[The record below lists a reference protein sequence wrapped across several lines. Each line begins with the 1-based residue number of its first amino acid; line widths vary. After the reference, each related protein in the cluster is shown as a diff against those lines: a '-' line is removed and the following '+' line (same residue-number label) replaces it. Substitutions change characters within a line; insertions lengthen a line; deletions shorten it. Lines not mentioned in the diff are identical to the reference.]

1 MNHFLRKI
9 RNLIF
14 TVVGMF
20 CVPIA
25 GWAADSDVISD
36 VTVTRNG
43 SDLVYT
49 VSRNNASAATWVN
62 YRTMD
67 GSAVGGIHFTHK
79 SGQLYFKKDVKT
91 MTVSVPVLTPT
102 GIDMYGNTDRK
113 MGFVAWNDF
122 SDNKY
127 VEASL
132 SNVKSYTFNGDERGL
147 ALVKYKDSDSWQKK
161 GFEVDDD
168 WTVSNSVSID
178 CFNKEE
184 QAYLQSTGQE
194 WNYYFRLIFR
204 FDEWDDGCFT
214 VGISDKGNYK
224 AWDTDNKYGCILG
237 QNLFVANYEDDAT
250 IEFPAC
256 TGGTH
261 HSHSAKAGAVDGRYL
276 VTSVKTQ
283 KLYTTW
289 DAGGVDN
296 DDGFINTPWFYIKY
310 VDKIAPT
317 AKAAYCNTT
326 YSYSY
331 GDVLT
336 VAVKFDEIVR
346 LQNTTNVTLGTNVGN
361 LQYVGGAETNVLYFK
376 GVLSHDKD
384 VNELVVNSLNVQVKD
399 QVANSRDCSKLNLKV
414 NNFYYKYS
422 RAADFNFVADIWNKS
437 ISLVWSTDSLSKGQ
451 TGNWYLYRYKIS
463 DGPAEVMPVLFGPT
477 NGDNYVDAD
486 KKLLYDTNY
495 EYLIRFVPEG
505 WDLKKMMTDRY
516 ENVTAMMKRNFKL
529 EASLVSA
536 ADHIQINWNNSKFAD
551 KETHYFQIY
560 RKKGDSNSDEPLVQL
575 EVNGITVTDNTIE
588 NYSYQDRNIE
598 SPCATY
604 SYLVMT
610 SALFI
615 DDSTTAGVK
624 YQSEFVSGTLDS
636 ASHVV
641 SIDAS
646 KGMYTGTV
654 KLVWEAKQI
663 GTSETGYML
672 YRRELGSD
680 NMWAKIYAV
689 SGSQNRYAYDDNTAL
704 PGKYYQYKVESS
716 VYCDATD
723 SENVTASVVADGFCR
738 ATGVVAGRVTY
749 GTGTAVSAAK
759 VSAILNSTEQVGSQF
774 YALRVKNSKGG
785 VTLPLSDTLGKQYF
799 VGKPWSFQLY
809 VNPDDVIKKD
819 SVAVNKSML
828 INSPNNFGLYLKPN
842 GASGYSLGFVVPN
855 GSESV
860 KDSIT
865 KLVIPSRVFTH
876 LTFSYDGNKTFQI
889 RCVDKEGNLSSATCV
904 APVASHFV
912 REIDSVSVSNLIIGG
927 DPKGKCLFQG
937 YLDEVRLFS
946 GKELTNT
953 EILNNYN
960 RILAGNEN
968 NLVLYWPMD
977 EGINKQVTAYD
988 YSKTAGITNNN
999 HGEILSDNEITA
1011 SVVPTKD
1018 QLGLFG
1024 ISDEYGNYTINGIP
1038 FSGEGT
1044 SYMIS
1049 PSLGVHQFSPKYATR
1064 FVSASSLVHSGV
1076 DFEDVSSFPVTG
1088 VVTYYNTNFPVEGA
1102 SFYVDETICSKNG
1115 EIVTSDVNGEFTISV
1130 PIGAHHITVKKDNHV
1145 FVTGGR
1151 WPENP
1156 LKEDTFNM
1164 SKHIVFYDST
1174 FVTLTGRVAGGVP
1187 ESEKPHGFGVGNATI
1202 GKATIVLSSGD
1213 RYQFNT
1219 NPSARRTFDCPSDSI
1234 ASVASTGLFDSEN
1247 SREIVIH
1254 TDSATGEF
1262 AVSLP
1267 PLDYKVNSVKVD
1279 NNEDVSFSTSE
1290 MEGILFATGDL
1301 KDQTDTLVRGPGD
1314 TLTFTYKYALDL
1326 IHRSTPVL
1334 EMTSHSTKDG
1344 AFGDEYY
1351 IYRDDKTGVSD
1362 TIPLYVVDSVSDSIR
1377 YTFVHPMF
1385 TQGRSYEQD
1394 IYLYEP
1400 YENRDSDEVRITQ
1413 IPLSGAEVEVS
1424 NSLGATEVAIENGVD
1439 EDGKDVK
1446 DGDVIK
1452 TGNSSLVADSLGKL
1466 TYKFQAT
1473 YPNIVSPYTLGM
1485 EINFVYN
1492 NQTYA
1497 WTDNGNFLGIVT
1509 GGLQTGSNF
1518 ITTGPDKVL
1527 FVLRDPPGTSSSAYL
1542 EKGQSISTSSKVT
1555 MEYNSEYSATATF
1568 MFGTDVVTSA
1578 GLGVA
1583 LITEENV
1590 DADVSAGTEITY
1602 DNAHERENKYTL
1614 TTTENIST
1622 SDASNYV
1629 GADGD
1634 LFMGS
1639 STNIIM
1645 GKARKVA
1652 PVRDTA
1658 GGYKINMFE
1667 TISLGEKFTTH
1678 FNYTQNYIENVL
1690 IPNFESVRN
1699 AAIRIVSAAEYNDSY
1714 PNNSKGVL
1722 FISKLTPDD
1731 EHFGEEGYYKMI
1743 KPKETVDYLDTV
1755 AFNNTQISL
1764 WKTQLA
1770 LNEAAKVKAIETTL
1784 EYSESAYNAAV
1795 KKFEEAKLL
1804 ENTRYELFD
1813 PYVQHYVKLDS
1824 TFWFNKKG
1832 GLIKYADYGSN
1843 YAMINNILEGYS
1855 ISRDEYEK
1863 YLSTPSGKRDFTL
1876 FYDTDKYGW
1885 KVKNLSFDSGTN
1897 IEESVQRCGSSSST
1911 DVSTTKGLAVVGG
1924 KTGFAFCGI
1933 GMTVEAETKQGGTES
1948 FEESSETENCTT
1960 VGFTLAEDGDD
1971 DALSIDVFQAPDGFG
1986 PIFYTRAGQTTCPYE
2001 DEKRTKF
2008 YEPEEHVLATKT
2020 MQIEVPRITV
2030 GEGNLEFQK
2039 IVDIPS
2045 GSAANFT
2052 LNLDNL
2058 SETSENVWYR
2068 LYVVDDSNAD
2078 GAALSID
2085 GVPFSTARATLVNA
2099 LETTHKNLQIKQSR
2113 QDVMKYDSIA
2123 VVLASDCQ
2131 YDGTDIWEV
2140 IADTVYLSV
2149 EFVPSCSPLTL
2160 QIENKIM
2167 NTSTHDTLQLVVKDY
2182 EKDYL
2187 NFSEINLQYKGERD
2201 NDWSLVKKLLVDSL
2215 EGATTHISFP
2225 MPSSIYNDQ
2234 IYQFRAVSVCA
2245 SGSNTKINNES
2256 EIIEVVKDMERPMV
2270 LGNPNPSDGIL
2281 DVGDEISVTFNED
2294 IRNSM
2299 LTKGDNFIVQ
2309 GVLND
2314 AEVDHNVALKLDS
2327 TSEYIARTEAEIL
2340 LANKSFSV
2348 DMWVNLSGAGTLL
2361 NHASSGEIFTM
2372 NVNKD
2377 GKLLFNVNGKTITSS
2392 KKIPFGEWCF
2402 LTFNLTAGKDS
2413 STISAL
2419 VAYGDNQVKLFTE
2432 KNVPTYGGSG
2442 ILSIGKAIKGSISEL
2457 ALWSTDRSN
2466 DVAQAQMYLQKS
2478 ASTDGLIGYWKFN
2491 EGQGKVAKD
2500 VARSRNMV
2508 LTAGSWYLNNT
2519 NYAAKLAD
2527 KAYINMDISK
2537 SNALTSDDYMVE
2549 MWFRGEP
2556 QKNATLWSANQKV
2569 ALKFNA
2575 GGNLT
2580 LLSDGKEEILSTNNY
2595 LDNVWHHIALNVLR
2609 NGMTTVYVDGETAGQ
2624 ISSSRVAAMQAP
2636 CLTIGAQRYIDNDT
2650 TKFKDYFKGDVDEV
2664 RYWLATF
2671 NGRAIEQFSH
2681 MRLNGD
2687 EAGLQAYYP
2696 FEGLKENAAGGSY
2709 VFDLKDFSAN
2719 AAGMAAAKS
2728 VEQSASAPA
2737 LCPKTKMSDIAYG
2750 FVASER
2756 TVTITLN
2763 ESAKRLEGTTV
2774 NFIVKNVRDENNNF
2788 SLPATWSVFV
2798 NQNRLLWAD
2807 ESISIVKDGEETA
2820 SFSATISN
2828 QGSSTEAWS
2837 ISGLP
2842 SWLTADKTSGSLGAQ
2857 KTQTI
2862 SFKVN
2867 DAVAVGKY
2875 EETIYLSGNEGINVP
2890 FNLSLKVTK
2899 NKPDWSVD
2907 PSQFEG
2913 SMSLLS
2919 QLKVDGKLVDNTEDI
2934 VAAFVNGKCV
2944 GVASPIYYPRYDA
2957 YFVSMDI
2964 YGNSNYSK
2972 KNVLFKAWDANTGV
2986 VYSALEPSEEIVF
2999 EANTL
3004 RGTMSN
3010 PVILNTVS
3018 LQELTLALK
3027 TGWNW
3032 ISLNVKPS
3040 DNSVTSVLGDIAPE
3054 TNLVKSQ
3061 SAVAY
3066 SDGENYMGSLST
3078 ISAGSMYKVN
3088 MIETASLSV
3097 VGTSLKLSDE
3107 KVKISKGWNWI
3118 GNNSSAILSLNQA
3131 LAGLDPVDGDLIK
3144 GQSGFAY
3151 YEGYEWVGTLTSLV
3165 PGSGYMYYS
3174 KADSAKTFTYP
3185 SVTVRSMSSMPMF
3198 AAPKTA
3204 SPSAFNPVDA
3214 HAYSGNMTV
3223 VAVVN
3228 DKDTLMKNYEV
3239 GVFSGEECRASAS
3252 ANAKGMVFLTIA
3264 GDAESSSDSL
3274 VFKVLKDGQE
3284 RLAETKLV
3292 YSEDANFGSLSDPF
3306 VIRMSSASS
3315 HSFASED
3322 TSEMSS
3328 DTTKKGL
3335 LEKFGAVT
3343 KKGVKI
3349 VAVVKDG
3356 DSILANRAVGAF
3368 ISDKCVAAGST
3379 DAQGRVTFSFIADSL
3394 DVIRFRMMENGS
3406 EMEAVTQ
3413 LYYAEDAKYGTTDY
3427 PFVIQMNPG
3436 DGLLNVAAAAGVV
3449 VYPTLVETDLFV
3461 KSDSVDV
3468 LGYTIWSV
3476 SGVAYKKDACRTKN
3490 VTINV
3495 SDMQNGEYLLM
3506 LETSE
3511 GDFYQ
3516 LFTKK

>member
-1 MNHFLRKI
+1 MNYCLRKI
-9 RNLIF
+9 RNLII
-14 TVVGMF
+14 TVVGVF
-20 CVPIA
+20 CVPIG

-36 VTVTRNG
+36 ITVTRSG
-43 SDLVYT
+43 SNLVYT
-49 VSRNNASAATWVN
+49 VSRNNASAATLVN

-67 GSAVGGIHFTHK
+67 GSAVGGIHFTHE

-102 GIDMYGNTDRK
+102 GIDMYGNVDRTV
-113 MGFVAWNDF
+113 GFVAWNDF
-122 SDNKY
+122 SENRY
-127 VEASL
+127 VETSL
-132 SNVKSYTFNGDERGL
+132 SNAKSYTFNGKERDL
-147 ALVKYKDSDSWQKK
+147 ALVKYKDSDGWEKK
-161 GFEVDDD
+161 GFELDDD
-168 WTVSNSVSID
+168 WVTKKEVAID
-178 CFNKEE
+178 CFNAEE
-184 QAYLQSTGQE
+184 QNYFKSTGQN
-194 WNYYFRLIFR
+194 WKYYFRLTFY
-204 FDEWDDGCFT
+204 FDEWDDGCFSM
-214 VGISDKGNYK
+214 GISDKGYYS
-224 AWDTDNKYGCILG
+224 AWNRNNKYGCSLG
-237 QNLFVANYEDDAT
+237 ENLFAACFEDDGPM
-250 IEFPAC
+250 EFPVC
-256 TGGTH
+256 TGGTQH
-261 HSHSAKAGAVDGRYL
+261 AKASKSGAVVDNKYI
-276 VTSVKTQ
+276 VVPATTA

-289 DAGGVDN
+289 DAGGDNN
-296 DDGFINTPWFYIKY
+296 DDGFVNTPWFHVKY
-310 VDKIAPT
+310 VDKVAPT
-317 AKAAYCNTT
+317 AKAAYCNST

-336 VAVKFDEIVR
+336 VAVKFDELVY
-346 LQNTTNVTLGTNVGN
+346 LSTTANVTLKTNVGS
-361 LQYVGGAETNVLYFK
+361 LQYMGGAGTNVLYFK
-376 GVLSHDKD
+376 GVLSHNMDEK
-384 VNELVVNSLNVQVKD
+384 ELVVQSINAQVKD
-399 QVANSRDCSKLNLKV
+399 QVGNLKDCSNLNLKV
-414 NNFYYKYS
+414 SGFFYKYS
-422 RAADFNFVADIWNKS
+422 QAADFNYTADIWNKS
-437 ISLVWSTDSLSKGQ
+437 INLSWLTDSLSKGQ

-463 DGPAEVMPVLFGPT
+463 DGPAEIMPVLYGPT
-477 NGDNYVDAD
+477 NGANYADAD
-486 KKLLYDTNY
+486 KKLLYDKDY

-516 ENVTAMMKRNFKL
+516 KTVTAMMKRNFKL
-529 EASLVSA
+529 EIGLVSS
-536 ADHIQINWNNSKFAD
+536 ADHIQVNWSNSKFAD

-560 RKKGDSNSDEPLVQL
+560 RKKGDANSTEPLVQL
-575 EVNGITVTDNTIE
+575 ETNGITVTDNTVE
-588 NYSYQDRNIE
+588 HYTYQDKNIE

-604 SYLVMT
+604 SYRVET

-615 DDSTTAGVK
+615 DDSTSEGVK

-636 ASHVV
+636 ASHIV
-641 SIDAS
+641 SLDAS
-646 KGMYTGTV
+646 KGMYAETV
-654 KLVWEAKQI
+654 KLSWEAKQI
-663 GTSETGYML
+663 GTSETGYTL

-680 NMWAKIYAV
+680 NMWAKIHAV
-689 SGSQNRYAYDDNTAL
+689 SGTQNKYSYDDNTAL
-704 PGKYYQYKVESS
+704 PGRYYQYKVESS
-716 VYCDATD
+716 VYCDETG
-723 SENVTASVVADGFCR
+723 SENITASAVTDGFCR

-749 GTGTAVSAAK
+749 GTGTAVNGAK
-759 VSAILNSTEQVGSQF
+759 VSAILNSTDQVGAQF
-774 YALRVKNSKGG
+774 YALRVKNDKGG
-785 VTLPLSDTLGKQYF
+785 VSLPLSDTLGKQYF

-819 SVAVNKSML
+819 SVVVKKSML
-828 INSPNNFGLYLKPN
+828 IYSPNNFGLYLRPN
-842 GASGYSLGFVVPN
+842 GKSGYSLGFVLPN
-855 GSESV
+855 GSASV
-860 KDSIT
+860 KDSISS
-865 KLVIPSRVFTH
+865 LVIPSRLFTH

-889 RCVDKEGNLSSATCV
+889 RCVDKEGNISSATC
-904 APVASHFV
+904 AASVASHFI
-912 REIDSVSVSNLIIGG
+912 REIDSVGVSNLIIGG
-927 DPKGKCLFQG
+927 DPKGECLFQG

-946 GKELTNT
+946 GRELTNA
-953 EILNNYN
+953 EILKNYN
-960 RILAGNEN
+960 RILAGNESD
-968 NLVLYWPMD
+968 LVLYWPMD

-988 YSKTAGITNNN
+988 YSKTSGITNNN
-999 HGEILSDNEITA
+999 HGEILSDNETTA
-1011 SVVPTKD
+1011 SVIPTKD

-1024 ISDEYGNYTINGIP
+1024 ICDEYGNYTINGIP
-1038 FSGEGT
+1038 FSGEGS
-1044 SYMIS
+1044 SYMIT
-1049 PSLGVHQFSPKYATR
+1049 PSLGVHKFSPKYATR
-1064 FVSASSLVHSGV
+1064 FISASSLVHSGV

-1102 SFYVDETICSKNG
+1102 SFYVDETVCSKNG
-1115 EIVTSDVNGEFTISV
+1115 EIITSDVNGEFTISV

-1145 FVTGGR
+1145 FVSGGR

-1156 LKEDTFNM
+1156 LLEDTFDM

-1174 FVTLTGRVAGGVP
+1174 FVTLTGRVSGGVP
-1187 ESEKPHGFGVGNATI
+1187 ESEKPHGFGMGKATI
-1202 GKATIVLSSGD
+1202 GKATIVLTSGD

-1219 NPSARRTFDCPSDSI
+1219 DSLNMRTFACPSDSI
-1234 ASVASTGLFDSEN
+1234 ASVATTGLFDSESD
-1247 SREIVIH
+1247 SRKIVIH

-1279 NNEDVSFSTSE
+1279 NNEDVVFSLDDIE
-1290 MEGILFATGDL
+1290 DILFATGDL
-1301 KDQTDTLVRGPGD
+1301 RDQTDSLVKGPGD
-1314 TLTFTYKYALDL
+1314 TLTFTYKYALDQ
-1326 IHRSTPVL
+1326 IHYSTPVL
-1334 EMTSHSTKDG
+1334 EMTSYSTKDG
-1344 AFGDEYY
+1344 AFGDEKY
-1351 IYRDDKTGVSD
+1351 IYMDDKTGVSD
-1362 TIPLYVVDSVSDSIR
+1362 TIPLYTVDSVSGNIS
-1377 YTFVHPMF
+1377 YTFGYPLF
-1385 TQGRSYEQD
+1385 TQGRSYEQEM
-1394 IYLYEP
+1394 YLYEP
-1400 YENRDSDEVRITQ
+1400 YVNKDSDEVRITQ

-1492 NQTYA
+1492 NQTFA
-1497 WTDNGNFLGIVT
+1497 WSENGNFLGIVT

-1568 MFGTDVVTSA
+1568 MFGTDVATSS
-1578 GLGVA
+1578 GFGVA

-1602 DNAHERENKYTL
+1602 DNSHERENKYTL

-1658 GGYKINMFE
+1658 GGYEINMFE
-1667 TISLGEKFTTH
+1667 AICLGEKFTTH
-1678 FNYTQNYIENVL
+1678 FNYSQNYIENVL
-1690 IPNFESVRN
+1690 IPNFEDVRN
-1699 AAIRIVSAAEYNDSY
+1699 SVVRVVSDAEYNDSY
-1714 PNNSKGVL
+1714 PNVSKGVV
-1722 FISKLTPDD
+1722 FISKVGPDD
-1731 EHFGEEGYYKMI
+1731 EHFAESGYYKMI
-1743 KPKETVDYLDTV
+1743 KPKDEVDYMDTV
-1755 AFNNTQISL
+1755 AFYNTQISL
-1764 WKTQLA
+1764 WKVQLA
-1770 LNEAAKVKAIETTL
+1770 LNEAAKVKAIETNL

-1897 IEESVQRCGSSSST
+1897 IEESVQRCGSSAST

-2008 YEPEEHVLATKT
+2008 YEPDEHVLATKT
-2020 MQIEVPRITV
+2020 MQIELPRITV
-2030 GEGNLEFQK
+2030 GEGNLKFQK
-2039 IVDIPS
+2039 IIDVPS

-2099 LETTHKNLQIKQSR
+2099 LETTHKNLQIRQSR

-2160 QIENKIM
+2160 QIENKVM

-2187 NFSEINLQYKGERD
+2187 NFGEINLQYKGERD
-2201 NDWSLVKKLLVDSL
+2201 NDWNLVEKLLVDSL
-2215 EGATTHISFP
+2215 DGATAHIFFP
-2225 MPSSIYNDQ
+2225 MPSSLYNDQ
-2234 IYQFRAVSVCA
+2234 TYQFRAVSVCA
-2245 SGSNTKINNES
+2245 SGTNTKITNES
-2256 EIIEVVKDMERPMV
+2256 EIVEVVKDMERPVV

-2281 DVGDEISVTFNED
+2281 NAGDEISVTFNEN

-2299 LTKGDNFIVQ
+2299 LSKGDNFIVQ

-2327 TSEYIARTEAEIL
+2327 SAGYIAQTEADIF

-2348 DMWVNLSGAGTLL
+2348 DMWVYLSGAGVLL
-2361 NHASSGEIFTM
+2361 NHASS
-2372 NVNKD
+2372 D
-2377 GKLLFNVNGKTITSS
+2377 GSFLMGVDSERKLTFNVNGEVIVSEKQ
-2392 KKIPFGEWCF
+2392 IPFNQWSF
-2402 LTFNLTAGKDS
+2402 LTFNYSVGKDS
-2413 STISAL
+2413 SLISAL
-2419 VAYGDNQVKLFTE
+2419 VAYDDNQVKLFTD
-2432 KNVPTYGGSG
+2432 KRVPTYGGSG
-2442 ILSIGKAIKGSISEL
+2442 KISVGKGVKGAISEMT
-2457 ALWSTDRSN
+2457 LWNTDRPN
-2466 DVAQAQMYLQKS
+2466 DVAQAQMHFQKS
-2478 ASTDGLIGYWKFN
+2478 ASTDGLVGYWKFN

-2508 LTAGSWYLNNT
+2508 LTSGSWYLNNT
-2519 NYAAKLAD
+2519 NYAAKLSGQS
-2527 KAYINMDISK
+2527 YVNVDISRC
-2537 SNALTSDDYMVE
+2537 NALTTDDYMVE
-2549 MWFRGEP
+2549 MFFRGEP

-2575 GGNLT
+2575 GGYLT
-2580 LLSDGKEEILSTNNY
+2580 LLSDGKEEILSSGNY
-2595 LDNVWHHIALNVLR
+2595 LNNVWHHIALNVLR

-2624 ISSSRVAAMQAP
+2624 ISSSKVAALQAP
-2636 CLTIGAQRYIDNDT
+2636 YLTVGAQRYIDNDT
-2650 TKFKDYFKGDVDEV
+2650 TKLKDYFKGDVDEV

-2671 NGRAIEQFSH
+2671 NGKAIEQFSH

-2696 FEGLKENAAGGSY
+2696 FEGIKADAAGGSY
-2709 VFDLKDFSAN
+2709 VFNLNDCSVN
-2719 AAGMAAAKS
+2719 AAGMAATNS
-2728 VEQSASAPA
+2728 VEQSATAPA
-2737 LCPKTKMSDIAYG
+2737 LRPKARMSDVAYG
-2750 FVASER
+2750 FVSSER

-2763 ESAKRLEGTTV
+2763 ESAKRLEGTTI
-2774 NFIVKNVRDENNNF
+2774 NFTVKNVRDENNNF
-2788 SLPATWSVFV
+2788 SLPVTWSAFV

-2807 ESISIVKDGEETA
+2807 EAISLVKDGEENA
-2820 SFSATISN
+2820 AFSATISN

-2842 SWLTADKTSGSLGAQ
+2842 SWLTADKTSGSLDAQ

-2875 EETIYLSGNEGINVP
+2875 EEVIYLSGNEGLNVP
-2890 FNLSLKVTK
+2890 FTLSLKVTK
-2899 NKPDWSVD
+2899 NTPAWSVD
-2907 PSQFEG
+2907 PSLYEG

-2919 QLKVDGKLVDNTEDI
+2919 QLKIDGKYVDNAEDL

-2944 GVASPIYYPRYDA
+2944 GLASPVYYPRYDA

-2964 YGNSNYSK
+2964 YGNSDFSK
-2972 KNVLFKAWDANTGV
+2972 RNILFKAWDASTGI
-2986 VYSALEPSEEIVF
+2986 VYSALETSEDIVF

-3004 RGTMSN
+3004 KGTMGD
-3010 PVILNTVS
+3010 PVILSTAS
-3018 LQELTLALK
+3018 YQELALPLK
-3027 TGWNW
+3027 KGWNW
-3032 ISLNVKPS
+3032 ISLNVKPF
-3040 DNSVTSVLGDIAPE
+3040 DNSVKGVFGDIAPE
-3054 TNLVKSQ
+3054 NNLVKSQ
-3061 SAVAY
+3061 LNVAY
-3066 SDGENYMGSLST
+3066 SDGEDYMGSLST
-3078 ISAGSMYKVN
+3078 ISVGSMYKVN
-3088 MIETASLSV
+3088 MMESSTLSV
-3097 VGTSLKLSDE
+3097 VGAALNLSEE
-3107 KVKISKGWNWI
+3107 KVIISKGWNWI
-3118 GNNSSAILSLNQA
+3118 GNNSTSILSLNQA
-3131 LAGLDPVDGDLIK
+3131 LAGLNPVDGDLIK

-3174 KADSAKTFTYP
+3174 QSDSVRSFSYP
-3185 SVTVRSMSSMPMF
+3185 SVSIKSAQGMPMF
-3198 AAPKTA
+3198 AAPKA
-3204 SPSAFNPVDA
+3204 APSAPAFKTVDA

-3228 DKDTLMKNYEV
+3228 DKDTLLKSYEV
-3239 GVFSGEECRASAS
+3239 GVFSGDECRASAN

-3264 GDAESSSDSL
+3264 GDAETSSDSL
-3274 VFKVLKDGQE
+3274 VFKVMTGGEE
-3284 RLAETKLV
+3284 RVAVTKLA
-3292 YSEDANFGSLSDPF
+3292 YSEDANYGSLSNPF
-3306 VIRMSSASS
+3306 VINMDSPIKESLP
-3315 HSFASED
+3315 ED
-3322 TSEMSS
+3322 TTVTSS
-3328 DTTKKGL
+3328 DPSGKQL
-3335 LEKFGAVT
+3335 LTASKR
-3343 KKGVKI
+3343 GVKI
-3349 VAVVKDG
+3349 VAVVMDD

-3368 ISDKCVAAGST
+3368 VDGKCVTAGST
-3379 DAQGRVTFSFIADSL
+3379 DKSGRITFSFVADSMDL
-3394 DVIRFRMMENGS
+3394 IRFKMTENDGEIES
-3406 EMEAVTQ
+3406 VTR
-3413 LYYAEDAKYGTTDY
+3413 LYYAESATYGSEEY

-3436 DGLLNVAAAAGVV
+3436 NGLLNVAANAGLL

-3461 KSDSVDV
+3461 KSGSMDV

-3490 VTINV
+3490 VAINV
-3495 SDMQNGEYLLM
+3495 SDLQNGEYVLL